1 MTTKIYEA
9 LKWASSFLQK
19 HGRDE
24 NVGEIAL
31 QHILEFNRTQLL
43 TNMRS
48 DLIDEHWLQFQEMI
62 QKHVEG
68 EPIQYLIGYEYF
80 YGRKF
85 IVNNEVL
92 IPRPE
97 TEELV
102 EGVLNR
108 VNKLWNNSENLEL
121 VDVGTGSGAIAI
133 TLALENPRLNVHT
146 VDIAEESI
154 EVAKQNALHLG
165 AKVSFLHN
173 DLLNYFIEQ
182 NKKVDIVVSNPP
194 YIPHQDWLQLDDVV
208 KDHEPYR
215 ALVGGEDGLD
225 FYRRFASDLPK
236 VLNDKALVAFEVGIG
251 QGEPVA
257 AILRNAFLNWHVEV
271 VFDINGKDRMVYMMN
286 Y

>member
-24 NVGEIAL
+24 NVGEITL
-31 QHILEFNRTQLL
+31 QHILDCNRTQLL
-43 TNMRS
+43 MNMREE
-48 DLIDEHWLQFQEMI
+48 LLENQWIQFQDMLT
-62 QKHVEG
+62 KHIEG
-68 EPIQYLIGYEYF
+68 QPIQYLIGYEYF

-85 IVNNEVL
+85 FVNEEVL

-102 EGVLNR
+102 EGVLHRINQ
-108 VNKLWNNSENLEL
+108 LWEKTEKLEL

-133 TLALENPRLNVHT
+133 SLALENNQLMVHT

-154 EVAKQNALHLG
+154 KVAKQNAQELH
-165 AKVSFLHN
+165 ANVNFIHN
-173 DLLNYFIEQ
+173 DLLNYFIEE

-194 YIPHQDWLQLDDVV
+194 YIPHEDWLQLDDVV

-225 FYRRFASDLPK
+225 FYRRFAQDLPK
-236 VLNDKALVAFEVGIG
+236 VLREKALVAFEVGVG

-257 AILRNAFLNWHVEV
+257 SILKSAFPTSDVEV
-271 VFDINGKDRMVYMMN
+271 VFDINGKDRMVYMMK
-286 Y
+286 

>member
-31 QHILEFNRTQLL
+31 QHILECNRTQLL
-43 TNMRS
+43 INMRE
-48 DLIDEHWLQFQEMI
+48 DLEDNRWVQFQEMI
-62 QKHVEG
+62 HKHIEG
-68 EPIQYLIGYEYF
+68 QPIQYLIGYEYF

-85 IVNNEVL
+85 FVNEEVL

-108 VNKLWNNSENLEL
+108 INKLWKKTEQLEL

-133 TLALENPRLNVHT
+133 TLALENNQLTVHT
-146 VDIAEESI
+146 VDIADESI
-154 EVAKQNALHLG
+154 QVAKRNALALN
-165 AKVSFLHN
+165 AEVNFIHN
-173 DLLNYFIEQ
+173 DLLNYFIDQ
-182 NKKVDIVVSNPP
+182 NKRVDIVVSNPP
-194 YIPHQDWLQLDDVV
+194 YIPHEDWMGLDDVV
-208 KDHEPYR
+208 KNHEPYR
-215 ALVGGEDGLD
+215 ALVGGKDGLD
-225 FYRRFASDLPK
+225 FYRRFATDLPK
-236 VLNDKALVAFEVGIG
+236 VLNEKALVAFEVGVG
-251 QGEPVA
+251 QGEPVS
-257 AILRNAFLNWHVEV
+257 AILKEAFPNADVEV

-286 Y
+286 K

>member
-9 LKWASSFLQK
+9 LKWASLFLQR

-31 QHILEFNRTQLL
+31 MHILDYNRTQLL
-43 TNMRS
+43 TNMRE
-48 DLIDEHWLQFQEMI
+48 DLKEAQWLQFQEMI
-62 QKHVEG
+62 QKHIKG

-108 VNKLWNNSENLEL
+108 IHKLWEQTDHLEL

-133 TLALENPRLNVHT
+133 TLALENPQLTVHT

-165 AKVSFLHN
+165 AKVNFLHN
-173 DLLNYFIEQ
+173 DLLNYFVDE

-194 YIPHQDWLQLDDVV
+194 YIPHEDWLQLDEVV
-208 KDHEPYR
+208 KEHEPYR

-225 FYRRFASDLPK
+225 FYRRFATDLPK
-236 VLNDKALVAFEVGIG
+236 VLNRKALVAFEVGIG

-257 AILRNAFLNWHVEV
+257 TILRNTFNDAQIEV
-271 VFDINGKDRMVYMMN
+271 VFDINGKDRMVYMMK
-286 Y
+286 

>member
-9 LKWASSFLQK
+9 LKWASLFLQK

-31 QHILEFNRTQLL
+31 KYILDYNRTQLL
-43 TNMRS
+43 TNMRE
-48 DLIDEHWLQFQEMI
+48 DIRDEHWLQFQEMI
-62 QKHVEG
+62 QKHIEG

-102 EGVLNR
+102 EGVLER
-108 VNKLWNNSENLEL
+108 INKLWEQTDHLEL

-133 TLALENPRLNVHT
+133 TLALENPQLTVHT

-154 EVAKQNALHLG
+154 EVAKQNALYLG
-165 AKVSFLHN
+165 ANVSFLHN
-173 DLLNYFIEQ
+173 DLLNYFVAE

-194 YIPHQDWLQLDDVV
+194 YIPHQDWLQLDEVV
-208 KDHEPYR
+208 KEHEPYR

-225 FYRRFASDLPK
+225 FYRRFATDLPK
-236 VLNDKALVAFEVGIG
+236 VLNNKALVAFEVGIG

-257 AILRNAFLNWHVEV
+257 TILRNTFNHARVEV
-271 VFDINGKDRMVYMMN
+271 VFDINGKDRMVYMMK
-286 Y
+286 

>member
-9 LKWASSFLQK
+9 LKWASLFLQR

-31 QHILEFNRTQLL
+31 MHILDYNRTQLL
-43 TNMRS
+43 TNMRE
-48 DLIDEHWLQFQEMI
+48 DLKEEHWLQFQEMI
-62 QKHVEG
+62 QKHIEG

-108 VNKLWNNSENLEL
+108 IRKLWKQTDHLEL

-133 TLALENPRLNVHT
+133 TLALENPQLTVHT

-165 AKVSFLHN
+165 ANVNFLHN
-173 DLLNYFIEQ
+173 DLLNYFVDE

-194 YIPHQDWLQLDDVV
+194 YIPHEDWLQLDEVV
-208 KDHEPYR
+208 KEHEPYR

-225 FYRRFASDLPK
+225 FYRRFATDLPK
-236 VLNDKALVAFEVGIG
+236 VLNHKALVAFEVGIG

-257 AILRNAFLNWHVEV
+257 AILRNAFNEAQVEV
-271 VFDINGKDRMVYMMN
+271 VFDINGKDRMVYMMK
-286 Y
+286 

>member
-31 QHILEFNRTQLL
+31 QHILKCNRTQLL
-43 TNMRS
+43 VNMREELL
-48 DLIDEHWLQFQEMI
+48 DHQWLILQEMI
-62 QKHVEG
+62 NNHVKG
-68 EPIQYLIGYEYF
+68 QPIQYLIGYEYF

-85 IVNNEVL
+85 YVNKEVL

-102 EGVLNR
+102 EGVLERLNHHW
-108 VNKLWNNSENLEL
+108 KKSDKLEL

-133 TLALENPRLNVHT
+133 TLALESDHLTVHT
-146 VDIAEESI
+146 VDIAKESI
-154 EVAKQNALHLG
+154 EVAKQNAQELS
-165 AKVSFLHN
+165 ANVNFIHN
-173 DLLNYFIEQ
+173 DLLNYFIEE

-194 YIPHQDWLQLDDVV
+194 YIPHEDWVGLDDVV
-208 KDHEPYR
+208 KNHEPYR

-225 FYRRFASDLPK
+225 FYRRFAEDLPK
-236 VLNDKALVAFEVGIG
+236 VLKEKALVAFEVGIG

-257 AILRNAFLNWHVEV
+257 AILKEAFPTGEIEV
-271 VFDINGKDRMVYMMN
+271 VFDINGKDRMVYMMK
-286 Y
+286 

>member
-9 LKWASSFLQK
+9 LKWASSFLQE

-31 QHILEFNRTQLL
+31 KHILNCNRTELL
-43 TNMRS
+43 LNMRE
-48 DLIDEHWLQFQEMI
+48 DLEEQHWNQFQDMLK
-62 QKHVEG
+62 KHIDG
-68 EPIQYLIGYEYF
+68 QPIQYLIGYEYF

-85 IVNNEVL
+85 FVNEEVL

-108 VNKLWNNSENLEL
+108 IHKHWKNTDQLEL

-133 TLALENPRLNVHT
+133 SLALESSQLTVHT
-146 VDIAEESI
+146 IDIAEESI
-154 EVAKQNALHLG
+154 QVAKQNAQELNANVH
-165 AKVSFLHN
+165 FIHN
-173 DLLNYFIEQ
+173 DLLNYFIEE

-194 YIPHQDWLQLDDVV
+194 YIPHEDWLNLDEVV
-208 KDHEPYR
+208 KNHEPYR

-225 FYRRFASDLPK
+225 FYRRFANDLPK
-236 VLNDKALVAFEVGIG
+236 VLNEKSLVAFEVGVN

-257 AILRNAFLNWHVEV
+257 DILRKAFPSSTVEV
-271 VFDINGKDRMVYMMN
+271 VFDINGKDRMVYMMK
-286 Y
+286 